1 MPPTDDQHEVFPTR
15 LKLRRNDPVRNMCR
29 FYLMQ
34 VQPDLFGG
42 VSLIR
47 EWGRIGS
54 GGRTLVEHH
63 ADEGTAITSLLRMA
77 RTKARRGYDD
87 GF

>member
-1 MPPTDDQHEVFPTR
+1 MSSTDEQGEVFPTR
-15 LKLRRNDPVRNMCR
+15 MRLRRIDPAHNMKR

-54 GGRTLVEHH
+54 RGRVLVEHH
-63 ADEGTAITSLLRMA
+63 ADEGEAVTALLGLA
-77 RTKARRGYDD
+77 SAKVRRGY
-87 GF
+87 GA

>member
-1 MPPTDDQHEVFPTR
+1 MSSKDQYELFPTR
-15 LKLRRNDPVRNMCR
+15 VEMRRIDPSRNMRR

-47 EWGRIGS
+47 EWGRIGRR
-54 GGRTLVEHH
+54 GRVLVEHH
-63 ADEGTAITSLLRMA
+63 ADEGEAVTALNGMA
-77 RTKARRGYDD
+77 RVKARRGYET
-87 GF
+87 